1 MHLFFPLK
9 TKNKFIYLPRLIP
22 ANQRGAVN
30 YLERKVTVSLHMLMS
45 IIIVMTLFFSIEHAD
60 S

>member
-1 MHLFFPLK
+1 M
-9 TKNKFIYLPRLIP
+9 FIYLPRLIP

-30 YLERKVTVSLHMLMS
+30 YHERKVTVSLHMLMS
-45 IIIVMTLFFSIEHAD
+45 VIIVMILLFSIEHAD